1 MPQATSSSE
10 DYDGEEAYRRHI
22 ENSDDLV
29 SSQDGG
35 ESVSAATSVETD
47 DTGKFPMKQETIGT
61 DELPLGERIRFSNHS
76 HISKFHSAQ
85 YVPNGEAGNASQK
98 QRQRFAREHKHRPV
112 EMSSKKPVSVLR
124 DSTLGLGDG
133 SGIMKKKRTRDP
145 RFDSL
150 SGNYSEKA
158 FKKRFSFI
166 FDEKIPEEQRDIKDS
181 LSKVK
186 SSSKKEILER
196 RLEKLNQQLRA
207 EESRRKHEARKQ
219 KVLDSH
225 RNATKGQSNKYHLK
239 KSEIKKQELILK
251 YQELQDSGRLDK
263 YMEKRRKKN
272 AAKDHRYLPFSRD
285 T

>member
-47 DTGKFPMKQETIGT
+47 DTGTFPMNQETIGT
-61 DELPLGERIRFSNHS
+61 NELPLGERIDS
-76 HISKFHSAQ
+76 HVSKVRTAQ
-85 YVPNGEAGNASQK
+85 YVVNGEAGNATQK

-186 SSSKKEILER
+186 SSSKKNKLER

-225 RNATKGQSNKYHLK
+225 RNATKGQSIKYHLK
-239 KSEIKKQELILK
+239 KSEIKKQELVLK